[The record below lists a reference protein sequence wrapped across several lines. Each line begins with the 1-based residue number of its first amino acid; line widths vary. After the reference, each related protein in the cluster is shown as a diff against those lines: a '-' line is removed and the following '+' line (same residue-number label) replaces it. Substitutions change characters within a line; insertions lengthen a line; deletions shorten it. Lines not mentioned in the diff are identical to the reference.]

1 MITWKVFIIPVTVP
15 NKPISAI
22 YFDPDKNRNFLKR
35 FLIEN
40 HKKEDSF
47 INPDKKLIFINT
59 DWRPIVS
66 INFYKSKGEDISE
79 GVEINIEDFI
89 SVKGYKAQGNQLT
102 DRKIKNIE
110 IKKLLPYNEN
120 DIDIVEIEVKDEEE
134 IEIEDQESNQIKM
147 DI

>member
-1 MITWKVFIIPVTVP
+1 M
-15 NKPISAI
+15 
-22 YFDPDKNRNFLKR
+22 
-35 FLIEN
+35 
-40 HKKEDSF
+40 
-47 INPDKKLIFINT
+47 IFINT

-79 GVEINIEDFI
+79 SVEINIEDFI